1 MILIPMDSCKKSVE
15 MRETRVRDM
24 VQRRDRKAPHD
35 LMIPD
40 PRLLSAVEVVE
51 EVRKILRTRSGRGE
65 SELHG
70 HRAALSRHRPTSV
83 SCPLG

>member
-40 PRLLSAVEVVE
+40 PRLLSAVAVVE
-51 EVRKILRTRSGRGE
+51 EVHKIIQEGNRR
-65 SELHG
+65 
-70 HRAALSRHRPTSV
+70 
-83 SCPLG
+83 